1 MQWAS
6 HWQGVF
12 LGKCGEPHLKSGG
25 PMSDDFIVG
34 FLNSEILV
42 GKI

>member
-1 MQWAS
+1 MQSAG
-6 HWQGVF
+6 HWQGMF

-25 PMSDDFIVG
+25 AMSDDFIVG

-42 GKI
+42 DKI